1 MFNLNIP
8 PSSLLGVEGSGGL
21 CSKPN
26 TPEILNSLI
35 AMTNPLDNY
44 NFNANNNNSSA
55 STPNSVTV
63 RNFTNQN
70 ISQDSCHSSSSSTP
84 LDSPANTN
92 FTPSVQQTCSQL
104 IKAGLKLSIQSKRK
118 LSTCDSSSGSEQP
131 LSKCSR
137 PNDEY
142 DETTDDDSEQK
153 SSANGSI
160 KGLTPEDE
168 DRRRRRRERNKI
180 AATKCRMKKRERTQN
195 LIKEAE
201 QLDNQNVDLKNQV
214 RQLEIERRKLFDML
228 KAHEPN
234 CIHPGGLNLPSKL
247 LQSPAFKYLADL
259 NLDDAISS
267 STSSSSAVNSS
278 SSGANNN
285 STTNGLQP
293 QPQRTAIP
301 PMSTIKFSRSN
312 GFKAAAAVVSAALT
326 NPVSIVSQLPSLTQ
340 TLSPMHQ
347 HQSAALQ
354 LPNGYCKPSPTT
366 HQELAY
372 LNSPS
377 QDSNSLCI
385 AALHTQTHLSNTS
398 TPTAH
403 QNALNSSA
411 SSLVGGH
418 SLADYIP
425 SCDSGLGL
433 SLVHTPTSCRTPIS
447 SSNGGDS
454 SALLASVASPM
465 SCVSTPTTATE
476 FVKNELVDSQ
486 SPYTTAQ
493 SAERFLFESNCDSFV
508 DIKHAVNVHQPINHN
523 HGGPTLLQNSNGG
536 SNLLDFTTTLMGGN
550 GSSSIVPFHEQ
561 ISIKND
567 YLNDAEL
574 LAHLTGD
581 AAEFVD
587 LDTGVAA
594 AFMANGGCLA

>member
-1 MFNLNIP
+1 MLFSFP
-8 PSSLLGVEGSGGL
+8 
-21 CSKPN
+21 
-26 TPEILNSLI
+26 
-35 AMTNPLDNY
+35 
-44 NFNANNNNSSA
+44 F
-55 STPNSVTV
+55 
-63 RNFTNQN
+63 
-70 ISQDSCHSSSSSTP
+70 
-84 LDSPANTN
+84 
-92 FTPSVQQTCSQL
+92 QTCSQL

-142 DETTDDDSEQK
+142 DDTTDDDSEMK
-153 SSANGSI
+153 TTMP

-214 RQLEIERRKLFDML
+214 RLLEIERRKLMDML
-228 KAHEPN
+228 QAHGPA
-234 CIHPGGLNLPSKL
+234 CVHQDGLNLPSKL

-259 NLDDAISS
+259 NLDDSPSS
-267 STSSSSAVNSS
+267 MNS
-278 SSGANNN
+278 ANNN
-285 STTNGLQP
+285 STTAGVVMTSCSNTQHTP
-293 QPQRTAIP
+293 PRTVIP

-312 GFKAAAAVVSAALT
+312 GFKAAAAVTAALT
-326 NPVSIVSQLPSLTQ
+326 NPVSIVSQLPNLTQ
-340 TLSPMHQ
+340 NSPIHHQ
-347 HQSAALQ
+347 ATQ
-354 LPNGYCKPSPTT
+354 LPNGYCKPSPT
-366 HQELAY
+366 HQELGY

-377 QDSNSLCI
+377 QDSNMCI
-385 AALHTQTHLSNTS
+385 AGMQTQTHLTTTS

-403 QNALNSSA
+403 QNALSSSA

-418 SLADYIP
+418 ALADYIP
-425 SCDSGLGL
+425 TCDSGLGL
-433 SLVHTPTSCRTPIS
+433 SLVHTPTTRRTPI

-454 SALLASVASPM
+454 SALLASVASVASPM
-465 SCVSTPTTATE
+465 SCVSTPTTANE

-493 SAERFLFESNCDSFV
+493 SAERFLFENNCDSFV
-508 DIKHAVNVHQPINHN
+508 DIKHAVSVHQPVSHT
-523 HGGPTLLQNSNGG
+523 HGGPTLLQNTNGG
-536 SNLLDFTTTLMGGN
+536 SNLLDFTNSLMGGN
-550 GSSSIVPFHEQ
+550 GSGIVSFHDP
-561 ISIKND
+561 ISMKND
-567 YLNDAEL
+567 YLNDADL

-594 AFMANGGCLA
+594 AFMTNGGCLA

>member
-8 PSSLLGVEGSGGL
+8 ASSLLGVEGNGGL

-44 NFNANNNNSSA
+44 NFNGNNSSA
-55 STPNSVTV
+55 STPASVTM
-63 RNFTNQN
+63 RNFIANTQN

-84 LDSPANTN
+84 LDSPAATN

-137 PNDEY
+137 PNDDY
-142 DETTDDDSEQK
+142 DDTTDDDSELK
-153 SSANGSI
+153 TTIPN

-201 QLDNQNVDLKNQV
+201 QLDHQNVDLKNQV
-214 RQLEIERRKLFDML
+214 RLMEIERRKLLDML
-228 KAHEPN
+228 QAHEPS
-234 CIHPGGLNLPSKL
+234 CVHQEGLCLPSKL

-259 NLDDAISS
+259 NLDDCV
-267 STSSSSAVNSS
+267 TVT
-278 SSGANNN
+278 
-285 STTNGLQP
+285 TTNGTASSSVSIASSSNSQQP
-293 QPQRTAIP
+293 TPTRTVIP

-312 GFKAAAAVVSAALT
+312 GFKAAAAAAALT

-340 TLSPMHQ
+340 NSPLHHQ
-347 HQSAALQ
+347 ATQ
-354 LPNGYCKPSPTT
+354 LPNGYCKPSPT
-366 HQELAY
+366 HQDLSY

-377 QDSNSLCI
+377 QDSNMCI
-385 AALHTQTHLSNTS
+385 AGLQTQTHLTTTS

-403 QNALNSSA
+403 QNALSSSA
-411 SSLVGGH
+411 SSLVTGH
-418 SLADYIP
+418 TLADYIP
-425 SCDSGLGL
+425 NCDSGLGL
-433 SLVHTPTSCRTPIS
+433 SLAHTSTTCRTPI

-454 SALLASVASPM
+454 SALLASVASVASPL

-493 SAERFLFESNCDSFV
+493 SAERFLFENNCDSFV
-508 DIKHAVNVHQPINHN
+508 DIKHAVNVHQSVNQN
-523 HGGPTLLQNSNGG
+523 HGGPTLLQNTNGS

-550 GSSSIVPFHEQ
+550 GSGIVSFHDQ

-567 YLNDAEL
+567 YLHEADL
-574 LAHLTGD
+574 LAQLTGE
-581 AAEFVD
+581 AADFVD

>member
-1 MFNLNIP
+1 MFNVNIP

-44 NFNANNNNSSA
+44 NFNGNNSSA
-55 STPNSVTV
+55 STPASVTV
-63 RNFTNQN
+63 RNFITNTQN

-84 LDSPANTN
+84 LDSPAATN

-137 PNDEY
+137 PNDDYE
-142 DETTDDDSEQK
+142 DTTDDDSELK
-153 SSANGSI
+153 TTTT

-214 RQLEIERRKLFDML
+214 RILEIERRKLLDML
-228 KAHEPN
+228 QAHEPSCVRAN
-234 CIHPGGLNLPSKL
+234 GLSLPSKL

-259 NLDDAISS
+259 NLDECVTVTSAN
-267 STSSSSAVNSS
+267 STSSSSISIASSNSS
-278 SSGANNN
+278 
-285 STTNGLQP
+285 QP
-293 QPQRTAIP
+293 TPQRTVIP

-312 GFKAAAAVVSAALT
+312 GFKAAAAASAALT
-326 NPVSIVSQLPSLTQ
+326 SPISIVSQLPSLAQ
-340 TLSPMHQ
+340 NSPLHHQ
-347 HQSAALQ
+347 ATQ
-354 LPNGYCKPSPTT
+354 LPNGYCKPSPT
-366 HQELAY
+366 HQELGY

-377 QDSNSLCI
+377 QDSNLCI
-385 AALHTQTHLSNTS
+385 PGLQTPAHLSNTS
-398 TPTAH
+398 TPTALH
-403 QNALNSSA
+403 NALSSSA
-411 SSLVGGH
+411 TSSLVTGH

-425 SCDSGLGL
+425 SCDSSLGL
-433 SLVHTPTSCRTPIS
+433 SLAHTPTTCRTPI

-454 SALLASVASPM
+454 SALLASVASVASPM

-493 SAERFLFESNCDSFV
+493 SAERFLFENNCDSFV
-508 DIKHAVNVHQPINHN
+508 DIKHAVNVHQPVNQN
-523 HGGPTLLQNSNGG
+523 HGGPTLLQNTNGG
-536 SNLLDFTTTLMGGN
+536 SNLLDFSNTLMGGN
-550 GSSSIVPFHEQ
+550 GSSIVSFHDP

-567 YLNDAEL
+567 YLHEVEL
-574 LAHLTGD
+574 LAQLTGE
-581 AAEFVD
+581 AADFVD